1 MSRRGL
7 WRPCPSNVTC
17 CGACWML
24 LTGPIRAASDR
35 GIINYTHWTI
45 LYQASDLPV
54 NFRLY
59 CANFR
64 ACATPGRR
72 GEHNGTGGGMSI
84 AVLSTNRPHLA
95 RQVRLEWDPVRNRQ
109 VLLAPE
115 GVLVLNQTGATIL
128 GLCDGERTVVEIVEE
143 LRGQYNRVV
152 GDEVRDFLAR
162 LVAKRWVELGDE

>member
-1 MSRRGL
+1 
-7 WRPCPSNVTC
+7 
-17 CGACWML
+17 
-24 LTGPIRAASDR
+24 
-35 GIINYTHWTI
+35 
-45 LYQASDLPV
+45 
-54 NFRLY
+54 
-59 CANFR
+59 
-64 ACATPGRR
+64 
-72 GEHNGTGGGMSI
+72 MSI

-95 RQVRLEWDPVRNRQ
+95 RQVRVQWDPVRERQ

-143 LRGQYNRVV
+143 LRGQYNRVP